1 MRRGRPEDG
10 RIINQRW
17 RQGQRL
23 PGGAAGQRGGDRR
36 GHREREMG
44 RRVGTQ
50 SGWLRGGGGRAPG
63 WWRLCEGGDFF
74 SLVKEFATIFSLK
87 LKSF

>member
-10 RIINQRW
+10 GNINPRW
-17 RQGQRL
+17 RQGQGL
-23 PGGAAGQRGGDRR
+23 PGEAAGQRGGDRR

-63 WWRLCEGGDFF
+63 
-74 SLVKEFATIFSLK
+74 
-87 LKSF
+87 